1 MMKFIWLLPALFT
14 GISLCNAQDPAPD
27 NWFNLDEQKDGV
39 PGIST
44 EKTYKELLKGKKS
57 NTIVVAVLDSGV
69 DPEHEDLKDIMW
81 VNEGEIPGNGIDDDQ
96 NGYIDDIHGWNFI
109 GGKDGRN
116 VADENYEVTRL
127 YVTLDKR
134 FKDVKDPSTLSKADR
149 ADYDK
154 YKEYGK
160 VIEEKLADAKSKVDL
175 YLNNVQ
181 AFEMLQKAIGKPES
195 EITLKDLE
203 NFKSSDKILPRIAAF
218 AADIVKQ
225 GETFAA
231 FMDDIREAYKYF
243 DDKVKY
249 SYNVDYD
256 ARSIVGDNINDVNER
271 YYGNND
277 VRGPDAVHGTHVAG
291 IIGAI
296 RHNGKGMDGVA
307 DNVRIMSVRTVPNGD
322 ERDKDVANAIR
333 YAVDNGA
340 MVINM
345 SFGKG
350 DSPNKGAVDEAVKYA
365 MEHDVVMVAGAGND
379 NKEIDKTSNFPND
392 QFLKKGLF
400 KPKKANNWI
409 SVGASTRHYD
419 ENFTAEFSN
428 YSKTDV
434 DVFAPGVEIYS
445 TVPDNKY
452 KELQGTSMASPM
464 VAGLAAL
471 IRSYYPELTA
481 PQVKEVIENS
491 IDKPSFKVKIPG
503 TEELVP
509 MSDLCTTGG
518 MVNAYK
524 AIQLAAQ
531 TKGKRKFAIGWDKNK
546 AHASTEDGKTKKNA
560 VVKP

>member
-14 GISLCNAQDPAPD
+14 GISLCNAQNPAPD
-27 NWFNLDEQKDGV
+27 NWFNLDLQKDGV

-44 EKTYKELLKGKKS
+44 EKTYKELLNGRKS

-81 VNEGEIPGNGIDDDQ
+81 VNEGEIPDNGIDDDQ

-109 GGKDGRN
+109 GAKDGRN

-127 YVTLDKR
+127 FVALDKR

-154 YKEYGK
+154 YKAYGK
-160 VIEEKLADAKSKVDL
+160 VVEEKLADAKSNVELYKSNVD
-175 YLNNVQ
+175 
-181 AFEMLQKAIGKPES
+181 AFEMLQKAIGKPEKD
-195 EITLKDLE
+195 ITLKDLE
-203 NFKSSDKILPRIAAF
+203 NFKSSDKFLPRVASF

-225 GETFAA
+225 GETFAS
-231 FMDDIREAYKYF
+231 FMDNVREAYKYY

-256 ARSIVGDNINDVNER
+256 ARSIVGDDVNNVNER

-277 VRGPDAVHGTHVAG
+277 VKGPEAMHGTHVAG

-296 RHNGKGMDGVA
+296 RHNGKGIDGVA
-307 DNVRIMSVRTVPNGD
+307 DNIRIMSVRTVPNGD

-350 DSPNKGAVDEAVKYA
+350 DSPNKDAVDEAVKYA

-379 NKEIDKTSNFPND
+379 NKEINGTNNFPND
-392 QFLKKGLF
+392 QFQKKGWF

-409 SVGASTRHYD
+409 SVGANSRHYD
-419 ENFTAEFSN
+419 ENFTADFSN

-464 VAGLAAL
+464 VAGLAAMV
-471 IRSYYPELTA
+471 RSYFPELTA
-481 PQVKEVIENS
+481 PQVKEIIEKS
-491 IDKPSFKVKIPG
+491 VEKPSFKVKLPG
-503 TEELVP
+503 TDDLVD
-509 MSDLCTTGG
+509 MSELCTTGG
-518 MVNAYK
+518 MVNSYK

-531 TKGKRKFAIGWDKNK
+531 TKGKRKFAIGWDKNR
-546 AHASTEDGKTKKNA
+546 AHASMEKGKGKKET